1 MVDFRAYGDR
11 SELLTPESLVDHLPS
26 RPLMT
31 NPADSWDGIVLQ
43 RFQHPPAAISVH
55 GMRDNLLVAYMSGQV
70 LVEDD
75 RGDGEYERRWTGPGQ
90 VTLTPAGRPVD
101 RILRG
106 RPDVVLVHLAP
117 GLLQEVAMEFDG
129 RDPDEEATI
138 VRCFATPDSTA
149 DRLVRLL
156 LAEAEAPGPAT
167 LLMAG
172 LLARALAVHL
182 LRFHSPRSPRSL
194 ESRDAL
200 PPPRLRIV
208 LERMRAS
215 FDEDLTLGRLAAL
228 AGLSPSHF
236 ARSFRQATGESPHRY
251 LIGLRIER
259 ARSLLETTD
268 LPIIEVGLRC
278 RFDGPSHFATAF
290 RKVTGHSPRAWRL
303 LRRS

>member
-1 MVDFRAYGDR
+1 MVGFRTDGDR
-11 SELLTPESLVDHLPS
+11 PELLTPESLVDHLPS
-26 RPLMT
+26 RPIMT

-43 RFQHPPAAISVH
+43 RYRHPAAAINVH
-55 GMRDNLLVAYMSGQV
+55 GMRDTLLVAYMSGPV
-70 LVEDD
+70 LIEDD
-75 RGDGEYERRWTGPGQ
+75 RGDGKYERRWTGPGQ
-90 VTLTPAGRPVD
+90 VTLTPAGWPVD

-106 RPDVVLVHLAP
+106 RPDVVLVHLAL
-117 GLLQEVAMEFDG
+117 GLLQEVALEFDG
-129 RDPDEEATI
+129 ADRDEATV
-138 VRCFATPDSTA
+138 VRCFATPDPTA
-149 DRLVRLL
+149 DQLVRLL

-172 LLARALAVHL
+172 LLARALAVQL

-194 ESRDAL
+194 ESRDSL

-236 ARSFRQATGESPHRY
+236 ARSFRRATGESPHRY

-259 ARSLLETTD
+259 ARGLLETTD

-278 RFDGPSHFATAF
+278 GFDGPSHFATAF